1 MQALLLYAATAGT
14 FVMAYLTGERTTV
27 TDALG
32 QTWRTGDIYET
43 SVLSMIYGMG
53 FITVLA
59 ALSLARR
66 SPVAAATDALAT
78 QAQRAPQAA
87 PRFHRDGRPAR
98 A

>member
-1 MQALLLYAATAGT
+1 
-14 FVMAYLTGERTTV
+14 VAYLTGERTTV

-66 SPVAAATDALAT
+66 SPVAASATDGS
-78 QAQRAPQAA
+78 APVSS
-87 PRFHRDGRPAR
+87 PLIPESSKP
-98 A
+98 